1 MHPCWGCNIQLH
13 EKCMEEREITRL
25 LKPSGPWYC
34 KKCIREFEEAGL
46 RDVTLDLELMRYL
59 VTNELPNDD

>member
-1 MHPCWGCNIQLH
+1 
-13 EKCMEEREITRL
+13 MEEREITRL

-34 KKCIREFEEAGL
+34 KKCIREFEETGL

-59 VTNELPNDD
+59 VTDELPNDD